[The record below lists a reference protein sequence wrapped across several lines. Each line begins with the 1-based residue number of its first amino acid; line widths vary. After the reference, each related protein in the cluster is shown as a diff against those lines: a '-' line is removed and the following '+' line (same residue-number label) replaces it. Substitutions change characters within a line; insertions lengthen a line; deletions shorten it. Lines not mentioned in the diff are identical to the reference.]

1 MLDSIILKL
10 PVLGLLVQAAVLE
23 RVCRVLSSMLKAG
36 VDLPQAMAVT
46 ADSSNNAVYRDGLE
60 HIREQMM
67 EGQGLA
73 GPLG

>member
-1 MLDSIILKL
+1 MRRSDKGRALLDGLILKL

-46 ADSSNNAVYRDGLE
+46 AEASNNAVYRNGSRA
-60 HIREQMM
+60 H
-67 EGQGLA
+67 
-73 GPLG
+73 